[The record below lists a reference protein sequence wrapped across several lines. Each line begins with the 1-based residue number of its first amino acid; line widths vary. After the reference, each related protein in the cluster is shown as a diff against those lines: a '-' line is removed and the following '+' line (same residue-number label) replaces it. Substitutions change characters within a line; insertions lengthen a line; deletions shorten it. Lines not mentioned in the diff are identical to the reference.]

1 MKRRNTIL
9 DAGTLAALLNHKDQ
23 HYAWASTQL
32 KEIVPPLLTCEAVL
46 SEAHFILRGIP
57 PSRQAIMEL
66 AVNGFY
72 QVAFNLE
79 DEKQAV
85 KRLLEKY
92 ADVPMSFADACL
104 VRMSELF
111 PDGAVF
117 TIDSDFKI
125 YRRHGRQPIPLIFP
139 EK

>member
-1 MKRRNTIL
+1 MRRRNVIL
-9 DAGTLAALLNHKDQ
+9 DTGTLAALLNRKDQ
-23 HYAWASTQL
+23 HYAWAAAQL
-32 KEIVPPLLTCEAVL
+32 SEITPPLLTCEAVL
-46 SEAHFILRGIP
+46 SEAHFVLRDIP
-57 PSRQAIMEL
+57 VSRQAIMEL
-66 AVNGFY
+66 AVKDFY
-72 QVAFNLE
+72 KVAFSIE

-104 VRMSELF
+104 VRMSELY
-111 PDGAVF
+111 PDSAVF

-125 YRRHGRQPIPLIFP
+125 YRRNGRQQIPLIFP